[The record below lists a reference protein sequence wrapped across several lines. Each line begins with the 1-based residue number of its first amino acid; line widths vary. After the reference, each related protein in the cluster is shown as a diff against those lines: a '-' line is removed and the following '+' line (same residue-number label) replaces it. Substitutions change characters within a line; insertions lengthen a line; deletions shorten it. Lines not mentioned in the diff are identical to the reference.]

1 MAQVGAEVYNGHF
14 SFCYVPNVH
23 PKGLWLGS
31 TIILSNHL
39 LHEPYFWILAK
50 EEPVDV
56 ILPNMVDLP
65 SWDDQ
70 RRKLSTSQL
79 QSLPSLPQSTAWGIN
94 SVRHLAQGSHYLL
107 TLASAL
113 FLCFSSMAHTG
124 LCCQPGV
131 CDDSMG
137 AVLGSCASIPHSYF
151 F

>member
-1 MAQVGAEVYNGHF
+1 MGDNHIPSFLTSGRPVMAQVGAEVYNGHF
-14 SFCYVPNVH
+14 SFCNVPNVH

-107 TLASAL
+107 TLASAHIPSLSLL
-113 FLCFSSMAHTG
+113 FFNGPYRSLLPTW
-124 LCCQPGV
+124 GV
-131 CDDSMG
+131 
-137 AVLGSCASIPHSYF
+137 
-151 F
+151 